1 MWLRTGEGE
10 LGELEKEE
18 ENLEKVN
25 IQSTKVA
32 IFVAQEHLT
41 SDSEPQNFFLCFQWK
56 EKKTFAIK

>member
-32 IFVAQEHLT
+32 IFVAQEHLA
-41 SDSEPQNFFLCFQWK
+41 SDSEPQKHFFMFSMK
-56 EKKTFAIK
+56 RNTFAIE